1 MTEEESWSLLLTLC
15 YQRIHWLES
24 TISIYENLNQEDRPV
39 RLLKCYKEELVCYQ
53 DLKKFV
59 DEKLGGR

>member
-1 MTEEESWSLLLTLC
+1 MTEEQSWSLLLTLC
-15 YQRIHWLES
+15 YQRIHWLEAR
-24 TISIYENLNQEDRPV
+24 ISICESLNQDV
-39 RLLKCYKEELVCYQ
+39 KCYKAELACYQ

>member
-24 TISIYENLNQEDRPV
+24 RISICESLNQDV
-39 RLLKCYKEELVCYQ
+39 KCYKKELTCYQ